1 MIEHRI
7 SLDFHSQPQLYLDYL
22 VNEMKNHYAQN
33 ISDWTNCSSSDESRF
48 LGCSILWIQE
58 DAKIDCDAV
67 YRDENNQ
74 QITKDTGFDLGQ
86 TYYNTRI
93 VIVEQRLIQAGLRL
107 ATVINKL
114 VQSKTNDNKSNN
126 ICFGTMT
133 LMVVILSQSI
143 LILALLS
150 YSFLRRKT
158 TTIITQPHMFK
169 DKKEYLVIP

>member
-7 SLDFHSQPQLYLDYL
+7 SLDFHSQPQLYLEYL

-48 LGCSILWIQE
+48 LACSILWIQE
-58 DAKIDCDAV
+58 NAKINCDIV

-74 QITKDTGFDLGQ
+74 RITKDTGFNLGR

-107 ATVINKL
+107 GAVINKI
-114 VQSKTNDNKSNN
+114 VQSTTNEKKSKKT
-126 ICFGTMT
+126 CFGTML
-133 LMVVILSQSI
+133 LMMILFILSI
-143 LILALLS
+143 LVLAVLGD
-150 YSFLRRKT
+150 SFLRRKPR
-158 TTIITQPHMFK
+158 TII
-169 DKKEYLVIP
+169 